1 MKVGPLGMKATVR
14 SATAGPV
21 RCGDVLSRLS
31 QDPARNRHSKIRAV
45 VSNDPATVLF
55 HVLAAW
61 QAGQIIALVGDAAS
75 VHDHLRG
82 EDYLIAEDPDAGS
95 LPARSESVTL
105 AFPKPPD
112 AAAAL
117 VLSSGTTGRPK
128 GILLSRA
135 ALVHSKQ
142 LLLDVF
148 RMQPGETYGN
158 LSRLHT
164 IGALRAF
171 CLALE
176 DGIDI
181 RFFDDEPGSG
191 IAFAEAVLSSGTAVA
206 LCGAS
211 FVRLLASSAP
221 WLANRP
227 THLRALMSCGS
238 LYDDAASAEVRKAYG
253 IEVVNAYGQTET
265 SGIVMCEP
273 LGSYR
278 PGRMAP
284 CLPGVRQDFRPA
296 CEGLWELGIL
306 APHPFKGYLGQ
317 AGHTQ
322 GPIWTGDLVRRES
335 DGLAFAGRVG
345 HAMKSRAGDG
355 WLLPEVVEAWVR
367 AQLSGVDAVAR
378 PDDRHETLNVMIGI
392 DTLPTGF
399 LDRIVA
405 DLGPAYAAVRF
416 RRARIE
422 RTAAGKV
429 ARVEPLE

>member
-1 MKVGPLGMKATVR
+1 MKVGPLGMQATIR
-14 SATAGPV
+14 SATTGPV
-21 RCGDVLSRLS
+21 RCGEILSRLPL
-31 QDPARNRHSKIRAV
+31 DPVENRRAKIRAV
-45 VSNDPATVLF
+45 VASDPATVLF
-55 HVLAAW
+55 HVFAAW
-61 QAGQIIALVGDAAS
+61 QAGQIVALVGDEAA

-82 EDYLIAEDPDAGS
+82 EDYQIAKDVEAGTVS
-95 LPARSESVTL
+95 APADSVTL
-105 AFPKPPD
+105 HFPQPPE

-135 ALVHSKQ
+135 ALMHSKR

-148 RMQPGETYGN
+148 GLKTGETYGN

-164 IGALRAF
+164 IGGLRAF
-171 CLALE
+171 CLALQ

-181 RFFDDEPGSG
+181 RFFDDEPRTG
-191 IAFAEAVLSSGTAVA
+191 IAFAEAVLSSGVAVA

-211 FVRLLASSAP
+211 FVRLLASSAR
-221 WLANRP
+221 WLAERP
-227 THLRALMSCGS
+227 TSLRALMSCGS
-238 LYDDAASAEVRKAYG
+238 LYDDAASAAVREAYG

-265 SGIVMCEP
+265 SGIVLCEP

-284 CLPGVRQDFRPA
+284 CLPGVRQEFRSVG
-296 CEGLWELGIL
+296 EGLWELGIH

-317 AGHTQ
+317 TAHVE

-367 AQLSGVDAVAR
+367 AEVPGVDAVAR
-378 PDDRHETLNVMIGI
+378 PDDRHETLSVMVGVAAVPPG
-392 DTLPTGF
+392 L
-399 LDRIVA
+399 LERMVA
-405 DLGPAYAAVRF
+405 DLGPAYAAARF
-416 RRARIE
+416 RPARIE